1 MTLNSPLYQGM
12 RNFASGRAVGEL
24 VGHVPSGGEHASVG
38 QRQDTI
44 VIYDVAEQFHGDVSQ
59 GWVITIAYRAAPA
72 RTTTLKGSPVYL
84 SEAEARADIAD
95 LN

>member
-1 MTLNSPLYQGM
+1 M
-12 RNFASGRAVGEL
+12 
-24 VGHVPSGGEHASVG
+24 
-38 QRQDTI
+38 
-44 VIYDVAEQFHGDVSQ
+44 IYDVAEQFHGDVSQ